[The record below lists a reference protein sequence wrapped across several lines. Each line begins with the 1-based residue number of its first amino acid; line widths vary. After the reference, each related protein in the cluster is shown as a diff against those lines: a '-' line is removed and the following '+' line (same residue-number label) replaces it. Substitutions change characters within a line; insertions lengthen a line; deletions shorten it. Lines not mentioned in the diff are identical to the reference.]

1 MDEAS
6 RMARAADQGY
16 SIDAYKGMYPY
27 DWRTVPTRNWKD
39 EVISGHDLVPK
50 EISSIDSGNIV
61 PTKHADDLRAIKS
74 NYAGFFSN
82 SPDVAS
88 RFATNMNGSV
98 YPVKLKFENPKV
110 IDAQGRYAADFQFG
124 PGAGRLLLD
133 KDSPHDGVIL
143 KNTKDEGDVY
153 IPRHPSQVRSK
164 FAAFDPENKDSGY
177 LLASGIGSLL
187 GATAVAGQN
196 DMKYASGGNVL
207 PFYARSEARNLEH
220 SGFIHSPVPG
230 RTDRLPMGV
239 KGGSYVLPADTV
251 SAVGQGNSLAG
262 AHALTRLFGMG
273 PYGSSMPHISGGR
286 PSIPKLPSV
295 KPPKFAR
302 GGPVDI
308 VAAGGEMV
316 IPPHVVA
323 QIGKGDMKLG
333 HDILDAFV
341 KHTRAKTVKK
351 LKSLPDPK
359 KK

>member
-1 MDEAS
+1 MRRKRPQAT
-6 RMARAADQGY
+6 RMLRDAGIPGIKYLDQG
-16 SIDAYKGMYPY
+16 SRG
-27 DWRTVPTRNWKD
+27 
-39 EVISGHDLVPK
+39 SGA
-50 EISSIDSGNIV
+50 G
-61 PTKHADDLRAIKS
+61 TS
-74 NYAGFFSN
+74 NYVVFNDGLIHIL
-82 SPDVAS
+82 
-88 RFATNMNGSV
+88 RK
-98 YPVKLKFENPKV
+98 Y
-110 IDAQGRYAADFQFG
+110 
-124 PGAGRLLLD
+124 RL
-133 KDSPHDGVIL
+133 GGNV
-143 KNTKDEGDVY
+143 
-153 IPRHPSQVRSK
+153 
-164 FAAFDPENKDSGY
+164 
-177 LLASGIGSLL
+177 